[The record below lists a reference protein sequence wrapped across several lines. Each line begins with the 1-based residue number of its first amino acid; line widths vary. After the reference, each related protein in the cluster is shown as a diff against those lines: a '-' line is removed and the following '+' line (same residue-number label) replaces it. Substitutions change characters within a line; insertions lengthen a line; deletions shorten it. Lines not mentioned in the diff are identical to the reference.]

1 MTTEAEQ
8 LIEDAI
14 FSVADGV
21 PNYDRFT
28 YAANAVLEFH
38 GKTASDWIEEVSLP
52 VFQDEM
58 ELDELEHSNQAYFN
72 ATEIIMSNHARARN
86 SFNYADIHYKRSLI
100 HAKDQIMRDIN
111 TFNSN
116 PSNSTKRRMPGKETM
131 EEMAKEKILNVYTS
145 QKIAKLWFEFWESQ
159 YEKLKLA
166 SFMLTGMNTLKNV
179 ESRIGAL

>member
-28 YAANAVLEFH
+28 YAANELLQFN
-38 GKTASDWIEEVSLP
+38 GKTASDWIEEVALP
-52 VFQDEM
+52 SFNDDM
-58 ELDELEHSNQAYFN
+58 ELDDLDRSNQVYFN

-86 SFNYADIHYKRSLI
+86 GFNYADIHYKRSLI
-100 HAKDQIMRDIN
+100 YAKDEIMKEIHE
-111 TFNSN
+111 FNRS
-116 PSNSTKRRMPGKETM
+116 PANSTKRRMPGKETM
-131 EEMAKEKILNVYTS
+131 DEMAKEKILTVYTS

-159 YEKLKLA
+159 YEKMKLA
-166 SFMLTGMNTLKNV
+166 SFRLTGMNTLKNV